1 MLGMS
6 KWIRENTNLIEFPKL
21 QTLLCEQSP
30 KVLCFSHGLHGVW
43 RESKAR

>member
-6 KWIRENTNLIEFPKL
+6 TQIGGNANLIGFPKL

-30 KVLCFSHGLHGVW
+30 NTLFFSHGLHGFW